1 MASYRAIFERSL
13 VTGRLIEQRFYR
25 VGFRRRCCAARSHLF
40 PGDRADKQ
48 NSRAISMSRSRCSF
62 FDTTRKRSYST
73 TDTGHGCGCGSVG
86 AHTCTRVEKRECAT
100 GHSRLARRTGVYI
113 YIREYAKRETHGNAG
128 RERERKRMRKR
139 GRENGR
145 NDMPPTLLNNMTRE
159 IKQSQ
164 VRTCVRT

>member
-1 MASYRAIFERSL
+1 MLKTRVKNTTRAHSSLLLLPRLSKSKMASYRAIFRRSS

-73 TDTGHGCGCGSVG
+73 TDTGRGSVG
-86 AHTCTRVEKRECAT
+86 VHTCTRVEKRECAT
-100 GHSRLARRTGVYI
+100 GHSRLAPDRRIHLHTR
-113 YIREYAKRETHGNAG
+113 IREKRNTRGMRGENE
-128 RERERKRMRKR
+128 RERE
-139 GRENGR
+139 
-145 NDMPPTLLNNMTRE
+145 
-159 IKQSQ
+159 
-164 VRTCVRT
+164 